1 MPSSNTAS
9 NDELML
15 IDDSDEILQSR
26 SQWHLLIVDDDEE
39 IHSVTRYALA
49 DFRYQDAPLTILSA
63 YSGSEAREILRQT
76 PQIAVVIIDVVMES
90 NDAGL
95 RLVECIRNDLKNEF
109 VRLVLRTGQPGQAPE
124 HDVIAKYDINDY
136 KNKAELTNTRLMTLM
151 TTALRSFSDI
161 KDLDDL
167 RKNLEHQVHERTREL
182 TYANERLHAVN
193 IEKDELLGIVAHDLK
208 NPLNVLLNMVAMY
221 EDMFVSSML
230 DGSDMAQIREFLH
243 LVESSAE
250 KMLNLISK
258 LLDVNALEQG
268 KFRMNLISCPPA
280 VLIAQT
286 VEFMRHRAE
295 VKNIALHCDISP
307 EAATAH
313 VFIDEQAFGQVVE
326 NLLSNAVKYS
336 PHGKN
341 VYVRMKSEG
350 GNMKQE
356 SSDTSALSP
365 QISSFLRLEVA
376 DEGPGISAEDMKKL
390 FGKFARLTAQPTGGE
405 DSTGLGL
412 AIVKKMVEAMNGK
425 VWCESELGKGATFIV
440 ELPIVA

>member
-1 MPSSNTAS
+1 MPISNSAF
-9 NDELML
+9 NDDLML
-15 IDDSDEILQSR
+15 IDDSDGGAHEVS
-26 SQWHLLIVDDDEE
+26 SWYLLIVDDDEE

-49 DFRYQDAPLTILSA
+49 DFRYQDTPLTILSA

-95 RLVECIRNDLKNEF
+95 RLVEFIRNDLKNEF
-109 VRLVLRTGQPGQAPE
+109 VRLILRTGQPGQAPE

-167 RKNLEHQVHERTREL
+167 RKNLEQQVRERTREL
-182 TYANERLHAVN
+182 SSANERLQAVN
-193 IEKDELLGIVAHDLK
+193 IEKDELMGIVAHDLK

-221 EDMFVSSML
+221 EDML
-230 DGSDMAQIREFLH
+230 DGSDMTQIREFLH
-243 LVESSAE
+243 LVGASAE
-250 KMLNLISK
+250 KMLRLISK

-280 VLIAQT
+280 VLVAPAI
-286 VEFMRHRAE
+286 EFMRLRAE
-295 VKNIALHCDISP
+295 AKNITLHYDVSP
-307 EAATAH
+307 EAASSH
-313 VFIDEQAFGQVVE
+313 VFIDEQSFGQVVE
-326 NLLSNAVKYS
+326 NLLSNAIKYS

-341 VYVRMKSEG
+341 VFVRIKSEG
-350 GNMKQE
+350 INLL
-356 SSDTSALSP
+356 T
-365 QISSFLRLEVA
+365 SSFLRLEVA
-376 DEGPGISAEDMKKL
+376 DEGPGISPDDMKRL
-390 FGKFARLTAQPTGGE
+390 FGKFARLSAQPTGGE

-425 VWCESELGKGATFIV
+425 VWCESELGAGATFIV
-440 ELPIVA
+440 ELPIVS